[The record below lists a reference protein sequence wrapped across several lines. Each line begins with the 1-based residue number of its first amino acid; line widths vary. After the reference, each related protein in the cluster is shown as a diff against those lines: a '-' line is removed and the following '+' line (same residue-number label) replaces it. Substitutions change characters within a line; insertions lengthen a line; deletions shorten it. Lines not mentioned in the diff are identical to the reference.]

1 MIDFKDSIKL
11 LAERAKRKNEL
22 LNKEATKHALILPF
36 IGALGYDVFNPSD
49 VIPDIDCEALKKKG
63 ECIDYAICSN
73 GEPVMLVECLYYGFE
88 LDDNKNLLRQYFPS
102 SDARIAVLTNGLE
115 YRFYSDLEEDNVMDN
130 EPFFVF
136 NIESIKDED
145 IDNLKQFC
153 KPYFDTDAL
162 VDSATIM
169 KYKRNLLAAICD
181 LVENPSPDFV
191 KLISKPIYGGNMT
204 ERVLDQFT
212 TLVKSCF
219 ATYVNDIISDRLQ
232 RALKAQEE
240 SAARI
245 RNEIEESEAT
255 NSYLVP
261 SEEEMQALGLIKA
274 LLAEKIDTERITYV
288 ITQSYFAIVLD
299 GTTKKTIARLNLR
312 GRKKSISIT
321 TANEWARTS
330 IENSTS
336 SIIALKDELLAAVEA
351 YNTKTTEQ
359 NNA

>member
-49 VIPDIDCEALKKKG
+49 VIPDIDFDALKKKG

-136 NIESIKDED
+136 NIESLKDED

-169 KYKRNLLAAICD
+169 KYKRNLLAAIGD
-181 LVENPSPDFV
+181 LVDNPSP
-191 KLISKPIYGGNMT
+191 
-204 ERVLDQFT
+204 
-212 TLVKSCF
+212 
-219 ATYVNDIISDRLQ
+219 
-232 RALKAQEE
+232 
-240 SAARI
+240 
-245 RNEIEESEAT
+245 
-255 NSYLVP
+255 
-261 SEEEMQALGLIKA
+261 
-274 LLAEKIDTERITYV
+274 
-288 ITQSYFAIVLD
+288 
-299 GTTKKTIARLNLR
+299 
-312 GRKKSISIT
+312 
-321 TANEWARTS
+321 
-330 IENSTS
+330 
-336 SIIALKDELLAAVEA
+336 
-351 YNTKTTEQ
+351 
-359 NNA
+359 